1 MYNIYILQDIYI
13 YIYIYINIYI
23 ITYIIDTICKV
34 YIIYEKYK
42 KKKRLLQLVL
52 RFLHLTAFTD
62 VLIVVPPY

>member
-13 YIYIYINIYI
+13 YIHIYI

-52 RFLHLTAFTD
+52 RFLHLTAFTE

>member
-1 MYNIYILQDIYI
+1 MKN
-13 YIYIYINIYI
+13 
-23 ITYIIDTICKV
+23 T
-34 YIIYEKYK
+34 K